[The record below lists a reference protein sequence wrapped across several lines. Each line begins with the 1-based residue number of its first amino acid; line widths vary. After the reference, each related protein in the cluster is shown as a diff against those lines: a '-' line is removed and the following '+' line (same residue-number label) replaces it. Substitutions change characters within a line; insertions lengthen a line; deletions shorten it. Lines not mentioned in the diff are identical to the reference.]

1 MATTTDAPAPRTV
14 TIELSPEVD
23 ETVRRQAAAQ
33 GRPVAE
39 YLRDVIERNVRTV
52 DQILAPIRE
61 GFDRSGLDDDE
72 IDRLFQEAR
81 EGVWQEKQKGKP

>member
-1 MATTTDAPAPRTV
+1 MATTSEAPAPCTV
-14 TIELSPEVD
+14 TIELSPEID

-39 YLRDVIERNVRTV
+39 YLRDVIERSVRTV

-61 GFDRSGLDDDE
+61 GFDRSGLDDHE
-72 IDRLFQEAR
+72 IDRLFEEAR